1 MYDTDNTQTNLT
13 GQKQNQEFNAD
24 VYVRLGFI
32 RKVYGILA
40 IMLTISSFFISLS
53 TIKPIHDYF
62 DQRDGG
68 KDISVIFYILLIIS
82 VIGIFATIIPLFCSR
97 TIAKRVP
104 LNYILLL
111 IFTLCESYSL
121 FLLSACYEPQIVI
134 TAMVLTAA
142 IVIGL
147 TFYAMTTKS
156 DFTMCGGCLF
166 ACLFL
171 FIAFGILLAIFGI
184 NNNKSVYMFVCL
196 VGLLIYSIYL
206 VYDTQLTMGK
216 GAYKYE
222 IDEYV
227 WAAVNLYIDII
238 EIFIYIL
245 RILGKLNNN

>member
-1 MYDTDNTQTNLT
+1 MN
-13 GQKQNQEFNAD
+13 
-24 VYVRLGFI
+24 
-32 RKVYGILA
+32 
-40 IMLTISSFFISLS
+40 SL
-53 TIKPIHDYF
+53 P
-62 DQRDGG
+62 
-68 KDISVIFYILLIIS
+68 LIITLRFPVAS
-82 VIGIFATIIPLFCSR
+82 DGTSNTIISFSP
-97 TIAKRVP
+97 
-104 LNYILLL
+104 
-111 IFTLCESYSL
+111 
-121 FLLSACYEPQIVI
+121 
-134 TAMVLTAA
+134 TAM
-142 IVIGL
+142 
-147 TFYAMTTKS
+147 
-156 DFTMCGGCLF
+156 
-166 ACLFL
+166 